1 MNYWQHPNNV
11 VLGGRITADLELKE
25 INANTKMLEFTIAN
39 NLKVSGEGHDKADK
53 PNYFRC
59 EAWGKVAEIIQSK
72 FKKGEPIVIIGTLN
86 YNTWQDKESGAKREN
101 TKIRVETFH
110 FVNSKSSSEVIHN
123 DAAVPQRPVTRTCS
137 SGEYFYQT
145 TPSPATQTAST
156 SASAVATWVPGPPD
170 DSDPFKE

>member
-11 VLGGRITADLELKE
+11 VLGGRVTADLELKE

-39 NLKVSGEGHDKADK
+39 NLKVSGEGQGTDR

-72 FKKGEPIVIIGTLN
+72 FKKGDPIVIIGTLN

-101 TKIRVETFH
+101 TKIRVDTFH
-110 FVNSKSSSEVIHN
+110 FVNAKASSDFSHG
-123 DAAVPQRPVTRTCS
+123 DATAPARTVTRS
-137 SGEYFYQT
+137 SRGSGEYFYRSGDAPIPAVTQT
-145 TPSPATQTAST
+145 TNAAAP
-156 SASAVATWVPGPPD
+156 TWVPGPPD
-170 DSDPFKE
+170 DSDPFKA